1 MNKTH
6 NKDYIKFS
14 KMLEK
19 LRKEGKIDD
28 EPPPEN
34 KQERRAY
41 IERLTKLF
49 KEMMASS

>member
-6 NKDYIKFS
+6 NKDYIKFN

-19 LRKEGKIDD
+19 LRNEGKIGD
-28 EPPPEN
+28 EPPPKD

-49 KEMMASS
+49 KEMITSS